1 MKNAIPLVVAVLFG
15 LAAVFAV
22 SNRLSKNERAA
33 AAGTATTSV
42 LVARTDVRAGD
53 VLSDKNLRTRR
64 IPRSAFREGQH
75 MRAEDLN
82 LVSGQRV
89 RAALSE
95 GDYLFAGDLA
105 RADEAD
111 AAAAEPG
118 KWIVPV
124 HFSDSTL
131 SRAGLL
137 APGDEFALV
146 ARGAIH
152 RTVRGTDE
160 SEPARDVSED
170 GMYVLFPRLR
180 VHRVSHDGA
189 FVCLEPEEAMK
200 LQLAQLSLELYPM
213 LRMRNDPRNADA
225 AGIPPV
231 RGSQIRAR

>member
-22 SNRLSKNERAA
+22 SNRLSKTERAA
-33 AAGTATTSV
+33 ASGTETTAV
-42 LVARTDVRAGD
+42 LVARTDVRAGE

-64 IPRSAFREGQH
+64 IPRAAFREGQH

-89 RAALSE
+89 RAALSD

-105 RADEAD
+105 RAEGTD
-111 AAAAEPG
+111 AGAAEPG

-131 SRAGLL
+131 LRAGLL
-137 APGDEFALV
+137 AAGDEFALV

-170 GMYVLFPRLR
+170 GMYVLFPCLR
-180 VHRVSHDGA
+180 VHRTAPDGA
-189 FVCLEPEEAMK
+189 FVCLPPEEAMR

-225 AGIPPV
+225 AALPQI
-231 RGSQIRAR
+231 RGSQLRAR